1 MKMGSFFSG
10 SGGFELAGEH
20 VGIRTVW
27 ESEIEP
33 FPMRVTQARFPDA
46 QQLGDICQINGAL
59 LEPVDIV
66 TGGSPCQN
74 MSIAGNRTGLDGEQS
89 VLFRQYVRIVKEMRL
104 EHGKPRFMV
113 WENVPG
119 AFSSNKG
126 EDFRCVLTEIVRI
139 AEDGVSIPRPPGGKW
154 KPAGGIMG
162 DGYSVAWRVLDA
174 QYWGVPQRRKR
185 IYLVADFAGGCAGEI
200 LFERKSLF
208 RDTAQGRETR
218 EETPGSSAQG
228 IDPAVAGG
236 GYRRAI
242 MLESHPQD
250 CRVGLA
256 KDNIVQTLTE
266 KMGTGGGNV
275 PLVMATPKTMKIR
288 CGCEGGGKGALIQEN
303 KSATLSCNND
313 QTVFVPKA
321 YGICSMESNAMKSG
335 NPDSG
340 FYEAETSRTID
351 CRGGNPGCNQG
362 GMVILD
368 KSPAYAIQGNMI
380 GRADKNG
387 PNGKGVNKDVSFT
400 LTALDRH
407 GVAYAIGRDNV
418 TAWKEKA
425 QTLTAGELPGSVMHT
440 VFPDKSGTMT
450 AKMSK
455 GSGGPAGD
463 ECYNLV
469 VVDYIVRRLTPLE
482 CGRLQG
488 FPDDWVDGVSD
499 EDPDKKTVQ
508 FWMDAW
514 AEWWALVGRA
524 KGIKRPKDE
533 KAVRRWL
540 KNPASD
546 TELYRMWGNGIAL
559 PCAQYVFEGIIKVLG
574 VTDSD
579 TQKGDGED
587 WTMEQKNA

>member
-1 MKMGSFFSG
+1 
-10 SGGFELAGEH
+10 
-20 VGIRTVW
+20 
-27 ESEIEP
+27 
-33 FPMRVTQARFPDA
+33 
-46 QQLGDICQINGAL
+46 
-59 LEPVDIV
+59 
-66 TGGSPCQN
+66 
-74 MSIAGNRTGLDGEQS
+74 
-89 VLFRQYVRIVKEMRL
+89 
-104 EHGKPRFMV
+104 
-113 WENVPG
+113 
-119 AFSSNKG
+119 
-126 EDFRCVLTEIVRI
+126 
-139 AEDGVSIPRPPGGKW
+139 
-154 KPAGGIMG
+154 MG
-162 DGYSVAWRVLDA
+162 DGYSVAWRVLDS

-200 LFERKSLF
+200 LFERKGLF
-208 RDTAQGRETR
+208 RDTAQGREAR
-218 EETPGSSAQG
+218 EETPGSAAQG

-236 GYRRAI
+236 GTTRAI

-256 KDNIVQTLTE
+256 KDNIAQTLTE
-266 KMGTGGGNV
+266 AMGTGGGNV
-275 PLVMATPKTMKIR
+275 PLVMVTPKTMKIR

-380 GRADKNG
+380 GRAEKNG

-418 TAWKEKA
+418 TAWEEKA
-425 QTLTAGELPGSVMHT
+425 QTLTAEELPGSVAHM
-440 VFPDKSGTMT
+440 VFPDRSGTLT

-469 VVDYIVRRLTPLE
+469 AVNYIVRRLTPLE
-482 CGRLQG
+482 CCRLQG
-488 FPDDWVDGVSD
+488 FPDDWIDGVSD
-499 EDPDKKTVQ
+499 EDPDKKAVQ

-540 KNPASD
+540 KSPASD

-559 PCAQYVFEGIIKVLG
+559 PCAQYVLEGIAAILS
-574 VTDSD
+574 VTESD
-579 TQKGDGED
+579 TRKG
-587 WTMEQKNA
+587 

>member
-1 MKMGSFFSG
+1 MKMGSLFSG

-20 VGIRTVW
+20 AGIRTVW

-33 FPMRVTQARFPDA
+33 LPMRVTQVRFPDA
-46 QQLGDICQINGAL
+46 QQLGDISRINGAL

-66 TGGSPCQN
+66 AGGSPCQD
-74 MSIAGNRTGLDGEQS
+74 MSVAGNRAGLDGTQS
-89 VLFRQYVRIVKEMRL
+89 VLFREYVRIVKEMRL

-113 WENVPG
+113 WENVLG

-126 EDFRCVLTEIVRI
+126 EDFRCVLTEIIRI
-139 AEDGVSIPRPPGGKW
+139 AEDGVSVPRPSGGKW

-208 RDTAQGRETR
+208 RDTAQGREAG
-218 EETPGSSAQG
+218 EETPRDTAGCTGMSG
-228 IDPAVAGG
+228 GVVCYDIGDRRRVATPN
-236 GYRRAI
+236 
-242 MLESHPQD
+242 E
-250 CRVGLA
+250 
-256 KDNIVQTLTE
+256 NI
-266 KMGTGGGNV
+266 MGTGGNNV
-275 PLVMATPKTMKIR
+275 PIIIKNI
-288 CGCEGGGKGALIQEN
+288 
-303 KSATLSCNND
+303 
-313 QTVFVPKA
+313 PKA

-351 CRGGNPGCNQG
+351 CRGGNPVCNQG

-418 TAWKEKA
+418 TAWEEKA
-425 QTLTAGELPGSVMHT
+425 QTLTAGELPGGVMHT
-440 VFPDKSGTMT
+440 VFPDKSGTLT

-455 GSGGPAGD
+455 GNGGSVGD

-469 VVDYIVRRLTPLE
+469 AVDYIVRRLTPLE

-514 AEWWALVGRA
+514 AEWWALAGRE
-524 KGIKRPKDE
+524 KGVKRPKDE

-540 KNPASD
+540 KNPVSD
-546 TELYRMWGNGIAL
+546 TALYKMWGNGIAL
-559 PCAQYVFEGIIKVLG
+559 PCAQYVFEGIKEILKRKN
-574 VTDSD
+574 TDKQWEVDKNVSD
-579 TQKGDGED
+579 K
-587 WTMEQKNA
+587 

>member
-1 MKMGSFFSG
+1 MNMGSFFSG

-20 VGIRTVW
+20 VGIHTVW

-33 FPMRVTQARFPDA
+33 FPMRVTQVRFPDA
-46 QQLGDICQINGAL
+46 QQLGDINRINGAL

-66 TGGSPCQN
+66 AGGSPCQN

-89 VLFRQYVRIVKEMRL
+89 VLFREYVRIVKEMR
-104 EHGKPRFMV
+104 EKHGKPRFMV

-139 AEDGVSIPRPPGGKW
+139 AEDGVSVPRPPGGKW
-154 KPAGGIMG
+154 KPTGGIMG
-162 DGYSVAWRVLDA
+162 DGYSVAWRVMDA

-200 LFERKSLF
+200 LFERKGLF

-218 EETPGSSAQG
+218 EETPGDTPQG
-228 IDPAVAGG
+228 IDPAVGAAFLGGQSEKARGIGYSEKTSPTLKAEAGG
-236 GYRRAI
+236 
-242 MLESHPQD
+242 
-250 CRVGLA
+250 
-256 KDNIVQTLTE
+256 NT
-266 KMGTGGGNV
+266 V
-275 PLVMATPKTMKIR
+275 PCVMTR
-288 CGCEGGGKGALIQEN
+288 
-303 KSATLSCNND
+303 
-313 QTVFVPKA
+313 A

-340 FYEAETSRTID
+340 FYEAETSRTVD

-368 KSPAYAIQGNMI
+368 KSPAYSIQGNMI

-418 TAWKEKA
+418 TAWEEKA
-425 QTLTAGELPGSVMHT
+425 QTLTAEELPGSVAHM
-440 VFPDKSGTMT
+440 VFPDKSGTLT

-469 VVDYIVRRLTPLE
+469 AVDYIVRRFTPLE

-499 EDPDKKTVQ
+499 DEPDKKTVQ

-546 TELYRMWGNGIAL
+546 TKLYRMWGNGIAL
-559 PCAQYVFEGIIKVLG
+559 PCAQYVFEGIIKVPG
-574 VTDSD
+574 VADPD
-579 TQKGDGED
+579 TRKGDE
-587 WTMEQKNA
+587 

>member
-1 MKMGSFFSG
+1 MENQGSWCGRTSQEHSPVTKEKTSDAYSQKLSG
-10 SGGFELAGEH
+10 LQKTEFLFLDL
-20 VGIRTVW
+20 R
-27 ESEIEP
+27 
-33 FPMRVTQARFPDA
+33 
-46 QQLGDICQINGAL
+46 
-59 LEPVDIV
+59 
-66 TGGSPCQN
+66 
-74 MSIAGNRTGLDGEQS
+74 AGNGNQQEASWGMVTAWHGASWIPNTGECPSAGKESTLSQILQEDAPERYYLSEKACLGILRRAEKRGKKLPEVLRRALIQQS
-89 VLFRQYVRIVKEMRL
+89 R
-104 EHGKPRFMV
+104 
-113 WENVPG
+113 
-119 AFSSNKG
+119 
-126 EDFRCVLTEIVRI
+126 
-139 AEDGVSIPRPPGGKW
+139 
-154 KPAGGIMG
+154 
-162 DGYSVAWRVLDA
+162 
-174 QYWGVPQRRKR
+174 
-185 IYLVADFAGGCAGEI
+185 
-200 LFERKSLF
+200 
-208 RDTAQGRETR
+208 
-218 EETPGSSAQG
+218 
-228 IDPAVAGG
+228 GG
-236 GYRRAI
+236 GTTRAI

-256 KDNIVQTLTE
+256 KDNIAQTLTE
-266 KMGTGGGNV
+266 AMGTGGGNV
-275 PLVMATPKTMKIR
+275 PLVMVTPKTMKIR

-380 GRADKNG
+380 GRAEKNG

-418 TAWKEKA
+418 TAWEEKA
-425 QTLTAGELPGSVMHT
+425 QTLTAEELPGSVAHM
-440 VFPDKSGTMT
+440 VFPDRSGTLT

-469 VVDYIVRRLTPLE
+469 AVNYIVRRLTPLE
-482 CGRLQG
+482 CCRLQG
-488 FPDDWVDGVSD
+488 FPDDWMDGVSD
-499 EDPDKKTVQ
+499 EDPDKKAVQ

-540 KNPASD
+540 KSPASD

-559 PCAQYVFEGIIKVLG
+559 PCAQYVLEGIAAILS
-574 VTDSD
+574 VTESD
-579 TQKGDGED
+579 TRKG
-587 WTMEQKNA
+587 

>member
-1 MKMGSFFSG
+1 
-10 SGGFELAGEH
+10 
-20 VGIRTVW
+20 
-27 ESEIEP
+27 
-33 FPMRVTQARFPDA
+33 
-46 QQLGDICQINGAL
+46 
-59 LEPVDIV
+59 
-66 TGGSPCQN
+66 
-74 MSIAGNRTGLDGEQS
+74 
-89 VLFRQYVRIVKEMRL
+89 
-104 EHGKPRFMV
+104 
-113 WENVPG
+113 
-119 AFSSNKG
+119 
-126 EDFRCVLTEIVRI
+126 
-139 AEDGVSIPRPPGGKW
+139 
-154 KPAGGIMG
+154 
-162 DGYSVAWRVLDA
+162 
-174 QYWGVPQRRKR
+174 
-185 IYLVADFAGGCAGEI
+185 
-200 LFERKSLF
+200 
-208 RDTAQGRETR
+208 
-218 EETPGSSAQG
+218 
-228 IDPAVAGG
+228 
-236 GYRRAI
+236 

-288 CGCEGGGKGALIQEN
+288 CGCEGGGKRALIQEN

-362 GMVILD
+362 GMVIID
-368 KSPAYAIQGNMI
+368 KSPAYSIQGNMI

-418 TAWKEKA
+418 TAWEEKA
-425 QTLTAGELPGSVMHT
+425 QTLTAGELPGSVMHA
-440 VFPDKSGTMT
+440 VFPDKSGTLT

-469 VVDYIVRRLTPLE
+469 AVDYIVRRLTPLE

-499 EDPDKKTVQ
+499 EDPDKKTVK

-546 TELYRMWGNGIAL
+546 TELYRMWGNSVAL
-559 PCAQYVFEGIIKVLG
+559 PCAQYVLEGIAAILS
-574 VTDSD
+574 VTESD
-579 TQKGDGED
+579 TRKG
-587 WTMEQKNA
+587 

>member
-33 FPMRVTQARFPDA
+33 FPMRVTQVRFPDA
-46 QQLGDICQINGAL
+46 QQLGDIGRINGAL

-66 TGGSPCQN
+66 AGGSPCQN

-89 VLFRQYVRIVKEMRL
+89 VLFREYVRIVKEMRL

-208 RDTAQGRETR
+208 RDTAQGREAR
-218 EETPGSSAQG
+218 EETPGSAAQG
-228 IDPAVAGG
+228 IDPAVGG
-236 GYRRAI
+236 GTAGAI

-275 PLVMATPKTMKIR
+275 PLVMATHKTMKIR

-303 KSATLSCNND
+303 KSAMLSCNND

-418 TAWKEKA
+418 TAWEEKA

-440 VFPDKSGTMT
+440 VFPDKSGTLT

-469 VVDYIVRRLTPLE
+469 AVDYIVRRLTPLE

-508 FWMDAW
+508 FWMDVW

-540 KNPASD
+540 KNPSSD

-559 PCAQYVFEGIIKVLG
+559 PCAQYVFEGIAKVLG
-574 VTDSD
+574 ADGSD
-579 TQKGDGED
+579 AQKGDGED
-587 WTMEQKNA
+587 WTMEQRNA

>member
-33 FPMRVTQARFPDA
+33 FPMRVTQVRFPDA
-46 QQLGDICQINGAL
+46 QQLGDIGRINGAL

-66 TGGSPCQN
+66 AGGSPCQN

-89 VLFRQYVRIVKEMRL
+89 VLFREYVRIVKEMRL

-113 WENVPG
+113 WENDPG

-208 RDTAQGRETR
+208 RDTAQGREAR
-218 EETPGSSAQG
+218 EETPGSAAQG

-236 GYRRAI
+236 GAAGAI

-418 TAWKEKA
+418 TAWEEKA

-440 VFPDKSGTMT
+440 VFPDKSGTLT
-450 AKMSK
+450 SN
-455 GSGGPAGD
+455 

-469 VVDYIVRRLTPLE
+469 AVDYIVRRLTPLE

-508 FWMDAW
+508 FWMDVW

-540 KNPASD
+540 KNPSSD

-574 VTDSD
+574 AADSD
-579 TQKGDGED
+579 ARKGED
-587 WTMEQKNA
+587 KIG

>member
-1 MKMGSFFSG
+1 MNMGSFFSG
-10 SGGFELAGEH
+10 SGGFELAGEY

-33 FPMRVTQARFPDA
+33 FPMRVTQVRFPDA
-46 QQLGDICQINGAL
+46 QQLGDIGRINGAL

-66 TGGSPCQN
+66 AGGSPCQN

-89 VLFRQYVRIVKEMRL
+89 VLFREYVRIVKEMRL

-154 KPAGGIMG
+154 KPVGGIMG

-185 IYLVADFAGGCAGEI
+185 IYLVADFAGGCAREI

-208 RDTAQGRETR
+208 RDTAQGREAW
-218 EETPGSSAQG
+218 EETPGSASDRTDTSG
-228 IDPAVAGG
+228 RVICYDIGDRRRVATPN
-236 GYRRAI
+236 
-242 MLESHPQD
+242 E
-250 CRVGLA
+250 
-256 KDNIVQTLTE
+256 NISPTLIS
-266 KMGTGGGNV
+266 KMGTGGNNV
-275 PLVMATPKTMKIR
+275 PIIIKNI
-288 CGCEGGGKGALIQEN
+288 
-303 KSATLSCNND
+303 
-313 QTVFVPKA
+313 PKA

-418 TAWKEKA
+418 TVWEEKA

-440 VFPDKSGTMT
+440 VFPDKSGTLT

-469 VVDYIVRRLTPLE
+469 AVDYIVRRLTPLE

-488 FPDDWVDGVSD
+488 FPDDWVNGVSD

-559 PCAQYVFEGIIKVLG
+559 PCAQYVFEGIINVLG

-587 WTMEQKNA
+587 WTMEQRNV

>member
-10 SGGFELAGEH
+10 SGGFELAGES
-20 VGIRTVW
+20 VGIPTLW

-33 FPMRVTQARFPDA
+33 FPMRVTQVRFPDA
-46 QQLGDICQINGAL
+46 KQLGDISRINGAFL
-59 LEPVDIV
+59 DPVDIV
-66 TGGSPCQN
+66 AGGSPCQN

-89 VLFRQYVRIVKEMRL
+89 VLFREYVRIVKEMRI

-154 KPAGGIMG
+154 KSAGGIMG
-162 DGYSVAWRVLDA
+162 DGYSVAWRVLDS

-200 LFERKSLF
+200 LFERKGLF
-208 RDTAQGRETR
+208 RDIAQGREAR
-218 EETPGSSAQG
+218 EETSRGIAQG
-228 IDPAVAGG
+228 IDFASGG
-236 GYRRAI
+236 GTAGAI
-242 MLESHPQD
+242 TLESHPQD
-250 CRVGLA
+250 SRIEIA
-256 KDNIVQTLTE
+256 KDGIVQTLTG

-275 PLVMATPKTMKIR
+275 PLVMET
-288 CGCEGGGKGALIQEN
+288 
-303 KSATLSCNND
+303 
-313 QTVFVPKA
+313 PKA
-321 YGICSMESNAMKSG
+321 YRICSMESNAMKSG

-380 GRADKNG
+380 GRAEKNG

-400 LTALDRH
+400 LTTLDRH

-418 TAWKEKA
+418 TAW
-425 QTLTAGELPGSVMHT
+425 
-440 VFPDKSGTMT
+440 
-450 AKMSK
+450 
-455 GSGGPAGD
+455 D
-463 ECYNLV
+463 ECYNLMT
-469 VVDYIVRRLTPLE
+469 VDYIVRRFTPLE

-499 EDPDKKTVQ
+499 EEPDKKAVQ

-524 KGIKRPKDE
+524 KGIKRPKAE

-540 KNPASD
+540 KSPASD

-559 PCAQYVFEGIIKVLG
+559 PCAQYVLEGIAAILS
-574 VTDSD
+574 VTESD
-579 TQKGDGED
+579 TRKG
-587 WTMEQKNA
+587 